1 MWSLAFRNIWRDSRR
16 SAVTMLSMA
25 LGAMGVLLFLGYVQ
39 FVERT
44 LSAVVIYR
52 QGNGH
57 VQVYKKDALA
67 HLATEPEKFSI
78 DEKAQQRVREIAS
91 KLPGVMLVTPQ
102 MEGVGIIQ
110 NNDRTAVF
118 LAEGVVPEDDRKIR
132 QAGDAAVGTG
142 MDDFASGTALQNGKP
157 SLWLTKQLKQ
167 VLDLK
172 PASKGELPYIQ
183 LAGIGFDRR
192 LNASDA
198 DVVGE
203 FSTSIEETE
212 NKSIKVPLTL
222 LQDLYRTKSVS
233 RMVVVLSDRDLAPGA
248 SAQLQQ
254 KLDAELPGYEV
265 TTWKHP
271 AIGKLY
277 ESVMGFMGAVFA
289 FTGLIVLL
297 VCVLTIQNTIN
308 ISVLERVRELGT
320 LRAMGFGKS
329 RLGGLF
335 GREAFLLASL
345 GAVAGII
352 VTAVIAFVL
361 TQVNFTTTLPR
372 LSMPVPVKVQL
383 GATGV
388 VAVLIIG
395 GLMATWI
402 SYRSAKKRLKGQIV
416 DAFQTRLLVLAVFA
430 SCAALGLGVSPVH
443 AAPSRETP
451 AASAAQPAG
460 APTVDQLREWIRTSD
475 LARGGYGAY
484 TWNLTI
490 TSEEP
495 SGRTETSYRVDV
507 KGDKALA
514 YTLTPASSKGE
525 LVLLHARS
533 MWFMK
538 PGLRKPVSISPRQ
551 RLSGEAAN
559 GDIASAQFADNYD
572 PTLVGEDTVNG
583 RAVYKVRLVA
593 KTKDVTY
600 DQAIFYLDKEN
611 HLALKAEY
619 LTTSGTPFKY
629 SLMKYGNKTPE
640 KNAPFI
646 SELKIIDSKY
656 TNQHSTLVYADLKS
670 ANHPDSLF
678 NLANLGR

>member
-1 MWSLAFRNIWRDSRR
+1 M
-16 SAVTMLSMA
+16 
-25 LGAMGVLLFLGYVQ
+25 
-39 FVERT
+39 
-44 LSAVVIYR
+44 
-52 QGNGH
+52 
-57 VQVYKKDALA
+57 
-67 HLATEPEKFSI
+67 
-78 DEKAQQRVREIAS
+78 
-91 KLPGVMLVTPQ
+91 PGVTLVTPQ

-118 LAEGVVPEDDRKIR
+118 LAAGVVPEDDRKIR
-132 QAGDAAVGTG
+132 AAGGAAVASS
-142 MDDFASGTALQNGKP
+142 MDDFASGAALEAAKP

-172 PASKGELPYIQ
+172 PAKPGEAPYVQ

-198 DVVGE
+198 DVIGE

-212 NKSIKVPLTL
+212 NKSIKVPLKL
-222 LQDLYRTKSVS
+222 LQDLYRTQDVS
-233 RMVVVLSDRDLAPGA
+233 RMVVVLADREQTLGTA
-248 SAQLQQ
+248 AQLQQ

-277 ESVMGFMGAVFA
+277 ESVMGFMGVVFA

-297 VCVLTIQNTIN
+297 VCILTVQNTIN

-320 LRAMGFGKS
+320 LRAIGFGKG

-335 GREAFLLASL
+335 AREAFILASL
-345 GAVAGII
+345 GAVGGIVATVI
-352 VTAVIAFVL
+352 VTLILAHTNL
-361 TQVNFTTTLPR
+361 TTTLPR
-372 LSMPVPVKVQL
+372 LSIPVPVSVQL
-383 GATGV
+383 GATGCI
-388 VAVLIIG
+388 AVLIVG
-395 GLMATWI
+395 GLMAALI
-402 SYRSAKKRLKGQIV
+402 SYRSAKKRMKGQIV
-416 DAFQTRLLVLAVFA
+416 DAFQTRVLILAVLVSA
-430 SCAALGLGVSPVH
+430 SLLSSGLGGLGGSVAH
-443 AAPSRETP
+443 AGPTP
-451 AASAAQPAG
+451 AAPAAPAPTAAPAAPAAG
-460 APTVDQLREWIRTSD
+460 APSADDLRAWVRASD
-475 LARGGYGAY
+475 LARGGYGTY
-484 TWNLTI
+484 TWSLAI
-490 TSEEP
+490 ASEEP
-495 SGRTETSYRVDV
+495 SGNTETSYRVDV

-514 YTLTPASSKGE
+514 YTMTPASSKGE
-525 LVLLHARS
+525 QILINARS
-533 MWFMK
+533 MWYMK

-572 PTLVGEDTVNG
+572 PSLAGEDTVDG
-583 RAVYKVRLVA
+583 RAVYKVRLKA

-600 DQAIFYLDKEN
+600 DQVLFYLDKEN

-629 SLMKYGNKTPE
+629 SLMKYGNKTPGQS
-640 KNAPFI
+640 APFI

-656 TNQHSTLVYADLKS
+656 ANQHSTLVYTDLKS
-670 ANHPDSLF
+670 ATHPDNLF

>member
-1 MWSLAFRNIWRDSRR
+1 M
-16 SAVTMLSMA
+16 TMISVGFGA
-25 LGAMGVLLFLGYVQ
+25 LGVLLFLGYVQ
-39 FVERT
+39 FIERT

-57 VQVYKKDALA
+57 VQVYKKDALT

-78 DEKAQQRVREIAS
+78 DAKAQQRIREVAS
-91 KLPGVMLVTPQ
+91 GLQGVTLVTPQ

-118 LAEGVVPEDDRKIR
+118 LASGVVPEDDRKIR
-132 QAGDAAVGTG
+132 LAGSAAVATS
-142 MDDFASGTALQNGKP
+142 MDDFTSGEALEEGKP

-172 PASKGELPYIQ
+172 PAAVGEAPYVQ

-212 NKSIKVPLTL
+212 NKSIKVPLKL
-222 LQDLYRTKSVS
+222 LQDLYRTEDAS
-233 RMVVVLSDRDLAPGA
+233 RMVVVLTDRELTPAV

-254 KLDAELPGYEV
+254 KLDTELPGYEV

-277 ESVMGFMGAVFA
+277 ESVMGFMGVVFA
-289 FTGLIVLL
+289 FTGVIVML
-297 VCVLTIQNTIN
+297 VCVLTVQNTIN

-320 LRAMGFGKS
+320 LRAIGFGKG

-335 GREAFLLASL
+335 AREALILASL
-345 GAVAGII
+345 GAVGGIVSTVI
-352 VTAVIAFVL
+352 VALALARTNL
-361 TQVNFTTTLPR
+361 TTTLPR
-372 LSMPVPVKVQL
+372 LSIPVPVSIQL
-383 GATGV
+383 GAAGF
-388 VAVLIIG
+388 VAVLIAG
-395 GLMATWI
+395 GVMAALI
-402 SYRSAKKRLKGQIV
+402 SYRSAKKRMEGQIV
-416 DAFQTRLLVLAVFA
+416 DAFQTRLLSFA
-430 SCAALGLGVSPVH
+430 LFVTATLVGLGASPAH
-443 AAPSRETP
+443 AESPPAAAP
-451 AASAAQPAG
+451 AAAQPAG
-460 APTVDQLREWIRTSD
+460 PPSVDALREWIRASD

-484 TWNLTI
+484 TWSLTI
-490 TSEEP
+490 DSEEP

-514 YTLTPASSKGE
+514 YTLTPVSSKGE
-525 LVLLHARS
+525 QILIQARS

-551 RLSGEAAN
+551 RLSGQAAN

-572 PTLVGEDTVNG
+572 PTLLGEDTVDG
-583 RAVYKVRLVA
+583 RAVHKVRLMA
-593 KTKDVTY
+593 KRKDVTY
-600 DQAIFYLDKEN
+600 DQVIFYLDKEN

-629 SLMKYGNKTPE
+629 SLMKYGNKTPGP
-640 KNAPFI
+640 NPSPFI
-646 SELKIIDSKY
+646 SELKIVDSKY
-656 TNQHSTLVYADLKS
+656 ANQHSTLAYSNLKS
-670 ANHPDSLF
+670 ATHPDNLF